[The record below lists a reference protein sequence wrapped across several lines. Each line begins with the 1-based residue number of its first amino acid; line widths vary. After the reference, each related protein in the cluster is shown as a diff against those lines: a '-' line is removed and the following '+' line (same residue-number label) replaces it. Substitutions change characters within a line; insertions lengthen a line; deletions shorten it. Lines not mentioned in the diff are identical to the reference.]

1 MSIDPSNLA
10 QTATLTYSE
19 DFDTLRL
26 WDGTAGLDTSGGP
39 QWSIHVT
46 STGTLP
52 FNQEQQWYV
61 RADQP
66 GGSAL
71 PSPFSVHDGILS
83 ITAAPSDPSRLHDL
97 GDQPYTSGMINTFHS
112 FSQTYGYFEMRAELP
127 AGQGY
132 WPAFWLLPEDG
143 SWPPEIDV
151 MEMLGHDPG
160 TLYTTVHSLAP
171 GQTPG
176 NHTMS
181 QGISNVADMSGGYH
195 TYGVDWQPDTLTFYF
210 DGQEIYRTPTPA
222 GLDKPMYMIANLAV
236 GGSWPG
242 DVDATTPFPA
252 QMNIDYMRAYQ
263 ANPGSAT
270 ALEPVFH
277 FYDAASGQ
285 HFYTASAAER
295 AHLESTQSGYAYQ
308 GVGWAAPAS
317 SSATDDV
324 FRFTNPTTGDHF
336 YTTSTAERDGL
347 LSDGSGYHYDGVAFD
362 AYASSTAAGSNA
374 LNIERFVNT
383 ESGRHYYAS
392 SADEISYIEQGHAGS
407 GWIDEGHAFTLHAPT
422 ANMFGM

>member
-1 MSIDPSNLA
+1 MAIDPRNLA
-10 QTATLTYSE
+10 QTATLTYSQ
-19 DFDTLRL
+19 DFDTLPL
-26 WDGTAGLDTSGGP
+26 WDGTSGLDTSGGP

-46 STGTLP
+46 STGTRP

-66 GGSAL
+66 DGSAL
-71 PSPFSVHDGILS
+71 PNPFRVHDGILT
-83 ITAAPSDPSRLHDL
+83 ITAAPSDLSLLQDL
-97 GDQPYTSGMINTFHS
+97 GDQPYTSGMVNTFHS

-127 AGQGY
+127 AGQGF
-132 WPAFWLLPEDG
+132 WPAFWLLPADG

-181 QGISNVADMSGGYH
+181 QGISAVADMSGGYH

-242 DVDATTPFPA
+242 DADASTPFPA

-263 ANPGSAT
+263 ASPGAA

-277 FYDAASGQ
+277 FYDAASGR

-295 AHLESTQSGYAYQ
+295 AQLESTPSGYAYQ
-308 GVGWAAPAS
+308 GVGWAAPVS
-317 SSATDDV
+317 SSATADV

-347 LSDGSGYHYDGVAFD
+347 LSDGSGYNYDGVAFD
-362 AYASSTAAGSNA
+362 AYASSTAAGSHA
-374 LNIERFVNT
+374 LTVERFVNT

>member
-1 MSIDPSNLA
+1 MAIDPRNLA
-10 QTATLTYSE
+10 QTATLTYSQ
-19 DFDTLRL
+19 DFDTLPL
-26 WDGTAGLDTSGGP
+26 WDGTSGLDTSGGP

-46 STGTLP
+46 STGTRP

-66 GGSAL
+66 DGSPL
-71 PSPFSVHDGILS
+71 PNPFRVHDGILT
-83 ITAAPSDPSRLHDL
+83 ITAAPSDLSLLQDL
-97 GDQPYTSGMINTFHS
+97 GDQPYTSGMVNTFHS

-127 AGQGY
+127 AGQGF
-132 WPAFWLLPEDG
+132 WPAFWLLPADG

-181 QGISNVADMSGGYH
+181 QGISAVADMSGGYH
-195 TYGVDWQPDTLTFYF
+195 TYGVDWQPDTLTYYF
-210 DGQEIYRTPTPA
+210 DGQEIYCTPTPA

-242 DVDATTPFPA
+242 DADASTPFPA

-263 ANPGSAT
+263 ASPGAA

-277 FYDAASGQ
+277 FYDAASGR

-295 AHLESTQSGYAYQ
+295 AQLESTPSGYAYQ
-308 GVGWAAPAS
+308 GVGWAAPVS
-317 SSATDDV
+317 SSATADV

-347 LSDGSGYHYDGVAFD
+347 LSDGSGYNYDGVAFD
-362 AYASSTAAGSNA
+362 AYASSTAAGSHA
-374 LNIERFVNT
+374 LTVERFVNT